1 MVGALT
7 GGIVNWTVDKTYS
20 LESGLHAL
28 AVALA
33 DLLGA
38 DANGWMRPSG
48 CCGKYRTRASRC
60 DRSPSAPAFLM
71 ARSARTSRQRIH
83 GELRRHVRTA
93 PRSRAWPE
101 VAETLEFG
109 LVGALVHASCGADT
123 FRQTAEGL
131 VGMAPSCCP
140 TARRLTPKLTFGRK
154 SASESRQSVDLDRVR
169 TYSPP
174 SRCLGGHSNPQTN
187 GSALEERRPPC
198 ASSSPGATAASV
210 KPPLGRWP
218 PPVTA

>member
-1 MVGALT
+1 MLAGAGYGIQRGFALRYLDLNILHPFDTQTLADTMVGALT

-60 DRSPSAPAFLM
+60 DRSPSAPRFSWRGLRAHDP
-71 ARSARTSRQRIH
+71 AADPRGVASRR
-83 GELRRHVRTA
+83 VRTA
-93 PRSRAWPE
+93 LRSGAWPE

-109 LVGALVHASCGADT
+109 LLGALVHASCGADT

-131 VGMAPSCCP
+131 AGMVAIVLP
-140 TARRLTPKLTFGRK
+140 
-154 SASESRQSVDLDRVR
+154 DR
-169 TYSPP
+169 
-174 SRCLGGHSNPQTN
+174 
-187 GSALEERRPPC
+187 
-198 ASSSPGATAASV
+198 
-210 KPPLGRWP
+210 
-218 PPVTA
+218 